1 MQSAPTKY
9 QPSTMK
15 FLDQLANITLKN
27 KSLLCVGLDP
37 DLEKIPAH
45 LRSEKAPIFAFNRA
59 IIDATHDLVCAYKVQ
74 VAFYSAFAKEQEL
87 ADTIA
92 YIHEHYPK
100 VPVILDAKRN
110 DISNTAALYVREAFE
125 RYKADAVT
133 VNPFMGSDS
142 LHPFLEQKDKG
153 IIILC
158 RTSNDGAKDL
168 QDLKIVDGKPLYWHI
183 ANKAVHLWNKN
194 GNVLLVIGATYP
206 EELAEVRAMAGNMT
220 FLVPGIGAQGGDVE
234 ATVRNGISSIGSG
247 LIISSSRA
255 IIYAGKEKDFAD
267 AARKA
272 AEQTREQIN
281 RFRNLPIKK

>member
-1 MQSAPTKY
+1 
-9 QPSTMK
+9 MK
-15 FLDQLANITLKN
+15 FLDQLAEISKKN
-27 KSLLCVGLDP
+27 NSLLCVGLDP

-45 LRSEKAPIFAFNRA
+45 LQSEKAPVFAFNRE

-92 YIHEHYPK
+92 YIHEHYPQ

-110 DISNTAALYVREAFE
+110 DISNTAALYVKEAFD

-142 LHPFLEQKDKG
+142 LQPFLDQKDKG

-158 RTSNDGAKDL
+158 RTSNTGAKDL
-168 QDLKIVDGKPLYWHI
+168 QDLKMIDGKPLYWHI

-194 GNVLLVIGATYP
+194 NNVMLVIGATYP
-206 EELAEVRAMAGNMT
+206 EELAEVRAMAGDMT
-220 FLVPGIGAQGGDVE
+220 FLVPGIGAQGGDIE
-234 ATVRNGISSIGSG
+234 ATVCSGINSKGAG
-247 LIISSSRA
+247 MIINSSRA
-255 IIYAGKEKDFAD
+255 IIYAGKEKDFAN
-267 AARKA
+267 AAKEA
-272 AEQTREQIN
+272 AKQTRDQIN
-281 RFRNLPIKK
+281 QFR